1 MAPGVPSSSRPMS
14 THRRKTKDTP
24 VKPGHEQCQHSYK
37 LMSIGKGPNPT
48 APWRTYIFKVHCV
61 VTARWMKIR
70 VPWAWFWE
78 GSKEYGEPEV
88 EMGTIANLPD
98 ADAPR
103 HPIGPGPRMPNTMK
117 LPGMRE
123 LGLEELEQ
131 D

>member
-1 MAPGVPSSSRPMS
+1 MAPGAPSSSRPMS

-37 LMSIGKGPNPT
+37 LMSIGKGPNPI

-117 LPGMRE
+117 LPGMQ
-123 LGLEELEQ
+123 ELELEDLQ
-131 D
+131 G